1 VKPVLAGGIATS
13 IVALANAS
21 PPWVLALA
29 TAIVLTIL
37 AGVMLPAV
45 WSSDSSRRK
54 DALST
59 LELILQFSVKL
70 VRALL
75 GKDSD

>member
-1 VKPVLAGGIATS
+1 MKPVLAGGIATS

-21 PPWVLALA
+21 PTWVLALA

>member
-21 PPWVLALA
+21 PTWVLALA